1 MQVRM
6 KVTLSGTRDGEGW
19 PPRGE
24 LVDLPDDEAQHMV
37 RAGLAELPDEPEP
50 AEPEARETPPIEEAT
65 APKAETSTPSRRK
78 SPAK

>member
-1 MQVRM
+1 M
-6 KVTLSGTRDGEGW
+6 KVTLSGTRDGKDW

-37 RAGLAELPDEPEP
+37 AAGLAETAKNDAAPV
-50 AEPEARETPPIEEAT
+50 EEAT

-78 SPAK
+78 SSAK